1 MKNTLIWI
9 LSTWNQYWGD
19 GFYQYLLI
27 LSIIYL
33 LFQKKKEESKKGI
46 LLYSLVLLLVF
57 FLPFT
62 AIIIRACI
70 GEDVYW
76 RVLWLLPTIPLIALA
91 ASDFLRKRKTKI
103 TKGVLLLVFCVII
116 ACCGEG
122 MFSANNYILSDNPQK
137 VPSEVAYLCNLIHEK
152 AAQDG
157 ISQVRLATDDHLAT
171 YARVYDPSILMP
183 YGRRAKG
190 AMGKV
195 SNLLYEQLNSEN
207 PDYSKI
213 ALAAKKKECNF
224 IIAKV
229 SDPSYLANFAE
240 YGYTKIGE
248 LHVYTVFQLT
258 DP

>member
-27 LSIIYL
+27 FSIVYL
-33 LFQKKKEESKKGI
+33 LFQKKKEENIKWTLI
-46 LLYSLVLLLVF
+46 YSFVLLFVF

-91 ASDFLRKRKTKI
+91 AADFLRKRKTKI
-103 TKGVLLLVFCVII
+103 AKGVLLLVFCVII
-116 ACCGEG
+116 ACCGKG

-137 VPSEVAYLCNLIHEK
+137 VPSEVAYLCNLINER
-152 AAQDG
+152 AQQDG
-157 ISQVRLATDDHLAT
+157 ITEIRLATDDHLAT
-171 YARVYDPSILMP
+171 YVRVYDPSIIMP
-183 YGRRAKG
+183 YGRRGKG
-190 AMGKV
+190 ALEPI
-195 SNLLYEQLNSEN
+195 SASLYKEINSEN
-207 PDYSKI
+207 PDYNKI
-213 ALAAKKKECNF
+213 AESAKFKKCSF

-229 SDPSYLANFAE
+229 SDTSYFSDFEA